1 MVWLSCAQILR
12 GKSASAHEDYLPS
25 CLPVQRPLF
34 VYRIWACAF
43 TCPPLP
49 GPATAFTLNFS
60 SSSSSPV
67 LSSILSSPI
76 RFHFLSYFFFS
87 FLDFFSVLHFLLSPV
102 APSSPLPTFAC
113 PSQLNSTEMLRN
125 SNIDKERRGRNG
137 KRFPASQFKVKT
149 CGSATPLQYMYVDYT
164 GISWLYFCCSYL
176 T

>member
-1 MVWLSCAQILR
+1 MVWFGYHEHKFCAGKRISAWRLPAIMPASTETAICIQYLSLC
-12 GKSASAHEDYLPS
+12 
-25 CLPVQRPLF
+25 
-34 VYRIWACAF
+34 F

-49 GPATAFTLNFS
+49 GPATAFILNFS

-87 FLDFFSVLHFLLSPV
+87 FLDLFSVLHFLLFPV
-102 APSSPLPTFAC
+102 TPYSPLPTFAC

-149 CGSATPLQYMYVDYT
+149 CGSATPLQYIHVRGLHGDQ
-164 GISWLYFCCSYL
+164 L
-176 T
+176 TVLL